1 MRSLVLQMIGRS
13 FLAGLLMVFLVTD
26 CELGHAIG
34 ASSAGAQLEAVDW
47 ELNGGSLPLRA
58 CFGL

>member
-34 ASSAGAQLEAVDW
+34 ACSAGAQLEVVD
-47 ELNGGSLPLRA
+47 
-58 CFGL
+58 